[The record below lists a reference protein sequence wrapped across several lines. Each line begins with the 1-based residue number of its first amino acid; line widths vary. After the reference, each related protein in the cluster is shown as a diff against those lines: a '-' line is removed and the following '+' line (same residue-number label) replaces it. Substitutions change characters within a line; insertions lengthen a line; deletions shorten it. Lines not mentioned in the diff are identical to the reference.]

1 MCSKQI
7 EQFLYILWFDK
18 GRLNTIFPI
27 QIIQTSHSSSWA
39 HRKKSVIS
47 FIKFYDF
54 PYKFRALYS
63 YFFNEKANSLNIS
76 ATKLAHLKWNR
87 RYRLDLCN
95 VLVYIAAADWLSHAF
110 NVCARHFFLLHYTSY
125 SYHYYYHLEQ
135 LFTMWAFKHIL
146 EFQISFD
153 KIDLWLACL
162 FSASFCFR
170 FHFMANITVLFS
182 FFATIWYI
190 IFWSLWTFVIVF
202 FPFSSLVLF
211 VCTQSLN
218 DWFNCKI

>member
-1 MCSKQI
+1 MYW
-7 EQFLYILWFDK
+7 FILL
-18 GRLNTIFPI
+18 RPI
-27 QIIQTSHSSSWA
+27 DCLMRSMYVHG
-39 HRKKSVIS
+39 IS
-47 FIKFYDF
+47 F
-54 PYKFRALYS
+54 
-63 YFFNEKANSLNIS
+63 YF
-76 ATKLAHLKWNR
+76 T
-87 RYRLDLCN
+87 
-95 VLVYIAAADWLSHAF
+95 
-110 NVCARHFFLLHYTSY
+110 T

-153 KIDLWLACL
+153 KIALWLACL

-202 FPFSSLVLF
+202 FHFLLLFSSCVPNHWMIDSIARYKYLRF
-211 VCTQSLN
+211 KSIQINRKEEHIFGSSLRLSMRLCSEN
-218 DWFNCKI
+218 GNRSSITRNYGIVHNN